1 MCIILL
7 KSYYLYVL
15 FFIANYIALYLY
27 INVVF
32 PLIKYLKKIFTTNL
46 LIQGVYELVAKNQEG
61 EEQSQIVEL
70 TEEQVKLSLQAQ
82 DDQAEKKAKKKKKK
96 KTVKKKEVI
105 KPEIS
110 SFLKNQILKEGE
122 NIGEKHA

>member
-1 MCIILL
+1 MARN
-7 KSYYLYVL
+7 K
-15 FFIANYIALYLY
+15 
-27 INVVF
+27 
-32 PLIKYLKKIFTTNL
+32 
-46 LIQGVYELVAKNQEG
+46 EG
-61 EEQSQIVEL
+61 EEQAQIVEL

-122 NIGEKHA
+122 NIGEKLPLNLIIFLINYIII

>member
-1 MCIILL
+1 MYYIVKII
-7 KSYYLYVL
+7 LYVL

-32 PLIKYLKKIFTTNL
+32 PLIKYLKKIFLTNL

-122 NIGEKHA
+122 NIGEKND